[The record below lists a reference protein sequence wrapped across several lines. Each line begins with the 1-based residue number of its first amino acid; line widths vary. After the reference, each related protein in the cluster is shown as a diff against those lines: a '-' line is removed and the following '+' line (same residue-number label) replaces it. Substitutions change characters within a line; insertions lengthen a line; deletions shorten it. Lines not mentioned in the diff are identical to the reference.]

1 MIDMEQVLTVLGLL
15 ALGLLIRFL
24 RRPRRRRPALTPPT
38 DAPSV
43 IADEL
48 VRVLAGPEPDPPRR
62 DVKESVRV
70 LLIEIERRAG
80 EDD

>member
-1 MIDMEQVLTVLGLL
+1 MIDVEHVLAIL
-15 ALGLLIRFL
+15 ALTAVGLFIRFL
-24 RRPRRRRPALTPPT
+24 RRRGQRRPALTPPT
-38 DAPSV
+38 DVPSV

-48 VRVLAGPEPDPPRR
+48 VRVLAGPEPDPQRR
-62 DVKESVRV
+62 DVTESVKI

>member
-24 RRPRRRRPALTPPT
+24 RRPRRRRPSLTAPT
-38 DAPSV
+38 DVPSV

-48 VRVLAGPEPDPPRR
+48 VRVLAGPEPDPQRR
-62 DVKESVRV
+62 DVTESVKI